1 MPSTESGSASS
12 GPVNVVVES
21 LRVDYR
27 VHASGKS
34 ATNRQSLLTR
44 QRGTRIV
51 HALQGLSFV
60 AHEGETIGVIGRNG
74 SGKSTLMRAIA
85 GLQPATE
92 GAVYA
97 ASRPALLGINAALL
111 PKLSGEQ
118 NVLLGALALG
128 HTPQEV
134 RAKFDEI
141 VEFSGLEDFINL
153 PMRTYSSGMQARLR
167 FSIAVSR
174 SHQILLVDEALSAGD
189 QAFRAR
195 SEDRIRSLREG
206 AGTVFLV
213 THSMRSVLETC
224 TRAIWIDSGTIVAD
238 GDPADI
244 VPAYQASK

>member
-1 MPSTESGSASS
+1 
-12 GPVNVVVES
+12 
-21 LRVDYR
+21 
-27 VHASGKS
+27 
-34 ATNRQSLLTR
+34 
-44 QRGTRIV
+44 
-51 HALQGLSFV
+51 
-60 AHEGETIGVIGRNG
+60 
-74 SGKSTLMRAIA
+74 
-85 GLQPATE
+85 
-92 GAVYA
+92 
-97 ASRPALLGINAALL
+97 LLGINAALL

-238 GDPADI
+238 GNPADV
-244 VPAYQASK
+244 VPEYQASK